1 LLFSFTKRASC
12 TNSLSLYSVCL
23 SFSAVNCIL
32 SILFAT
38 WEFHLYV
45 LCLNSCA
52 VRIADEMIIWVMR
65 VFDTDLMVLVMLNR
79 LPERYVYLILSSRLR
94 PWVERRW
101 RYDGVSGVVE
111 LENALFVDLGE
122 VDRNRRYGCRIYQKF
137 IKKHSL
143 QRHNAG
149 GVNRGFES

>member
-1 LLFSFTKRASC
+1 M
-12 TNSLSLYSVCL
+12 
-23 SFSAVNCIL
+23 
-32 SILFAT
+32 
-38 WEFHLYV
+38 YV

-122 VDRNRRYGCRIYQKF
+122 VDRNRRCDCRKYQKF

-143 QRHNAG
+143 QIYNAK